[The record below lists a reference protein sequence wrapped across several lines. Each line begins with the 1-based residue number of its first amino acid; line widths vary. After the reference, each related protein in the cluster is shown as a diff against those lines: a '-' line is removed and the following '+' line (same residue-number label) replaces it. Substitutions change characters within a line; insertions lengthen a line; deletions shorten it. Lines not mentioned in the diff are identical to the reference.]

1 MILVPI
7 IRVKDNY
14 SGSTHIVGED
24 HHDRLV
30 LRGRGLHYLNIQ
42 SMTGT
47 EYGEY
52 NFQVELQE
60 VGFDD
65 YECEAEMVSVEE
77 AVKLWTD
84 MEKEA
89 EENERQLK
97 EALART
103 YGGKPEDIQI
113 MS

>member
-1 MILVPI
+1 MFP
-7 IRVKDNY
+7 
-14 SGSTHIVGED
+14 
-24 HHDRLV
+24 
-30 LRGRGLHYLNIQ
+30 
-42 SMTGT
+42 
-47 EYGEY
+47 
-52 NFQVELQE
+52 
-60 VGFDD
+60 
-65 YECEAEMVSVEE
+65 VEE

-113 MS
+113 IS